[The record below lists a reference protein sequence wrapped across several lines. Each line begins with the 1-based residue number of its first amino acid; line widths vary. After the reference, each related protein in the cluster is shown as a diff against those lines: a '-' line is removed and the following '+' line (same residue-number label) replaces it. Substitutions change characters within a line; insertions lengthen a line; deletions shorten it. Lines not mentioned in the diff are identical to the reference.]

1 MSAATYWL
9 LVVPLIGI
17 GLTLPVW
24 AWLYFTRERK
34 AGREV
39 DKILARLDVEVPRHR
54 QAMSALL
61 ERLKRGTPP
70 I

>member
-1 MSAATYWL
+1 MYWL
-9 LVVPLIGI
+9 VVAPGI
-17 GLTLPVW
+17 ALGLSAIPW
-24 AWLYFTRERK
+24 AILYVTRERK

-39 DKILARLDVEVPRHR
+39 DKILARLDAEVPRAR
-54 QAMSALL
+54 QSMSALL